1 MIINIFLHFCVIR
14 TENKGE
20 NGQKSIVK
28 IDKKK
33 LTAKGNIEKMPE
45 THCAVKK
52 YMIIF
57 YLYEQRW

>member
-20 NGQKSIVK
+20 DGQKSIVK

-33 LTAKGNIEKMPE
+33 LTEEEKHQNE
-45 THCAVKK
+45 EFER
-52 YMIIF
+52 YF
-57 YLYEQRW
+57 S